1 MSKILKVKLPSDYPP
16 EDGCYLRGNDYS
28 PVAVVILLHTRYEAI
43 PDFLQNLAKVAV
55 EAGAALAGFLQTEN
69 IGIEKIVCNIVA
81 NPNIR
86 YIVLCGVE
94 SAGHWPGDA
103 FICFIKNGVDEKRFI
118 IGSKAPTPYLY
129 NISLEAI
136 ERFRKQI
143 TLINLLSEEDRKIR
157 IAPEVMRKA
166 VWACIQEQPT
176 KFLNYTVYDSG
187 AYPEPPMC
195 EKITWRITKPWAV
208 YSETEAKEMVKI
220 KEAAALKAKEE
231 DERRQK
237 IEESKVFLQLLFPK
251 GRRREDENHL
261 KS

>member
-1 MSKILKVKLPSDYPP
+1 MSKILKVKPPPDYPP
-16 EDGCYLRGNDYS
+16 EDGCYLRGNDFS

-69 IGIEKIVCNIVA
+69 IGIEKIVCNVVA

-103 FICFIKNGVDEKRFI
+103 FECFVKNGVDEKRFI

-129 NISLEAI
+129 NISLETI

-143 TLINLLSEEDRKIR
+143 TLISLLSDEDRKMR
-157 IAPEVMRKA
+157 IDPEMVKKA
-166 VWACIQEQPT
+166 VQACYQEQPT
-176 KFLNYTVYDSG
+176 KFLNYIVYDPG
-187 AYPEPPMC
+187 AYPEPPICM
-195 EKITWRITKPWAV
+195 KITWRVTKPWAV
-208 YSETEAKEMVKI
+208 YPEEEAEKMKRI
-220 KEAAALKAKEE
+220 KEAALIKAKEE
-231 DERRQK
+231 ELTKKRF
-237 IEESKVFLQLLFPK
+237 EESKAFMELLFPK
-251 GRRREDENHL
+251 GKKKEE
-261 KS
+261 K

>member
-1 MSKILKVKLPSDYPP
+1 MKIKPPLDYPP

-43 PDFLQNLAKVAV
+43 PEFLQNLAKVAV

-69 IGIEKIVCNIVA
+69 IGIEKIICNVVA

-103 FICFIKNGVDEKRFI
+103 FICLVKNGVDEKRFI

-143 TLINLLSEEDRKIR
+143 TLINLLREDDRKMR
-157 IAPEVMRKA
+157 IDPEVVRKA
-166 VWACIQEQPT
+166 VQSCYQEQPT
-176 KFLNYTVYDSG
+176 KFLDYIVYDPG
-187 AYPEPPMC
+187 AYPEPPICM
-195 EKITWRITKPWAV
+195 KITWRITKPWAV
-208 YSETEAKEMVKI
+208 YSEAEAKEIAKI
-220 KEAAALKAKEE
+220 KEAAALKTKEE
-231 DERRQK
+231 TEKRRK
-237 IEESKVFLQLLFPK
+237 IEEAEAFLQLLFPK
-251 GRRREDENHL
+251 GRKEE
-261 KS
+261 K

>member
-1 MSKILKVKLPSDYPP
+1 MSKILKVKPPPEYPP

-43 PDFLQNLAKVAV
+43 PDFLQNLAKVSV

-69 IGIEKIVCNIVA
+69 IGIEKIICNVVA

-103 FICFIKNGVDEKRFI
+103 FKCFIKNGIDEKRFI
-118 IGSKAPTPYLY
+118 IGTKAPTPYLY

-143 TLINLLSEEDRKIR
+143 TLIDLLIEEDRKIR
-157 IAPEVMRKA
+157 IDPEVVRKA
-166 VWACIQEQPT
+166 VWSCIQEKPT
-176 KFLNYTVYDSG
+176 KFLNYTVYDPG
-187 AYPEPPMC
+187 AYPEPPICM
-195 EKITWRITKPWAV
+195 KITWRVTKPWAV
-208 YSETEAKEMVKI
+208 YPEEEAKKMAKI
-220 KEAAALKAKEE
+220 KEAATLKAKEE
-231 DERRQK
+231 AFRKQK
-237 IEESKVFLQLLFPK
+237 IEEEKELFQLLFLKNKKEQK
-251 GRRREDENHL
+251 G
-261 KS
+261 S